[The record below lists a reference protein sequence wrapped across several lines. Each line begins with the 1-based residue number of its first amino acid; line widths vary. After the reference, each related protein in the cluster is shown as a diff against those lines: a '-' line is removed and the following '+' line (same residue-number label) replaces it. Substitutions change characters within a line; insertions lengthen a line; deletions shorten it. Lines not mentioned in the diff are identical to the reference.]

1 MSRRKPQLFLTF
13 FLVLLIWGLGSRI
26 VNAAEEKAESG
37 TGREQ
42 AETQEESGKNG
53 RSEALTEEEADAIQQ
68 ETEKAL
74 MDRFD
79 FEEIES
85 SLDQM
90 FPKEKI
96 SFQEVVTAMMSGDM
110 EQTGETFL
118 RFLRDQIFYEFRYNR
133 HNLVYILLIALIA
146 AIFSNF
152 TEAFQ
157 NKRISEISFYVL
169 YMLLITFCL
178 TAFQTAM
185 EGVEGKVDSLV
196 NFMRVL
202 CPSYFLA
209 VAFASGSSSSL
220 LFYNV
225 ILFLIYLVE
234 IVIVRFLL
242 PVVHIYIMVRVLG
255 NLTGED
261 FLSEFAD
268 LIRRC
273 VEWIIKTMTAC
284 VIGINVVQG
293 LLAPAIDTLKRSALT
308 RTAESLPWIG
318 NAMGGVT
325 EIVLGTAVLIKNG
338 IGMAGAVVTVAICAV
353 PVLQMLILAFL
364 YKLAAALVQPVSD
377 KRITGCIGG
386 VSEGYEMMVK
396 IIFTAGLMFLLTV
409 AVVAASTS

>member
-1 MSRRKPQLFLTF
+1 MSRRKPQLFLTI
-13 FLVLLIWGLGSRI
+13 FLVLLIFGLGSRI
-26 VNAAEEKAESG
+26 VNAAEEKAGSG
-37 TGREQ
+37 TGQ
-42 AETQEESGKNG
+42 KKTATQEEADEKNQT
-53 RSEALTEEEADAIQQ
+53 EPLTEEEADVIQQ

-79 FEEIES
+79 FKEIEE
-85 SLDQM
+85 SLEQM

-96 SFQEVVTAMMSGDM
+96 SFQEVVSALMSGNM
-110 EQTGETFL
+110 EQTGEIFL
-118 RFLRDQIFYEFRYNR
+118 DFLKDQFFYEFRYNR

-152 TEAFQ
+152 TETFQ

-185 EGVEGKVDSLV
+185 EGVEGKLDSLIS
-196 NFMRVL
+196 FMRVL

-220 LFYNV
+220 LFYNI

-268 LIRRC
+268 LIRKC

-293 LLAPAIDTLKRSALT
+293 LLAPAIDALKRSALT
-308 RTAESLPWIG
+308 RTAEALPWVG

-338 IGMAGAVVTVAICAV
+338 IGMAGAVITVAICAV
-353 PVLQMLILAFL
+353 PVLQMLVLAFL

-396 IIFTAGLMFLLTV
+396 ILFTAGLMFLLTV